1 MTSEKSTT
9 RGLFSS
15 MTVGKDRRLSQGEFA
30 LSVETESFKQEMER
44 DVMMG
49 MSSTWM
55 AAQALVK

>member
-15 MTVGKDRRLSQGEFA
+15 MTVGEDRRLSQGEFA
-30 LSVETESFKQEMER
+30 LSVETESFKLER
-44 DVMMG
+44 HVMMG
-49 MSSTWM
+49 MCSTWM